1 MNSLTQIQP
10 ESLAQL
16 QSILTVQPFP
26 FLFVTV
32 SGAHLYGFASPD
44 SDFDIRGT
52 HILPLTEAL
61 RLEPKNETLELSTVY
76 PNGLELDLVTHD
88 IRKFFGMMLKRNGYV
103 LEQLFSPLILRTT
116 SEHEELKLIA
126 RQCLTRH
133 HSHHYLGFAA
143 TQWKLFEKEN
153 PLRVKPLLYV
163 YRVLLTGIHL
173 MEMGEVEAH
182 LLKLNEIYRL
192 PYLAE
197 LIACKQAGPE
207 KGTLPE
213 TDVEFHRREFN
224 RLVQTLEAAQ
234 QSSHLPERPGPSAQA
249 ALDDLLVRVRLQSQV

>member
-1 MNSLTQIQP
+1 MHQIAP
-10 ESLAQL
+10 DHLAQL
-16 QSILTVQPFP
+16 QSILVTQPFP

-88 IRKFFGMMLKRNGYV
+88 VRKFFGMILKRNGYV
-103 LEQLFSPLILRTT
+103 LEQLFSPLILQTT
-116 SEHEELKLIA
+116 PEHDELKRIA
-126 RQCLTRH
+126 RHCLTRH

-143 TQWKLFEKEN
+143 TQWKLFEKET

-173 MEMGEVEAH
+173 METGEVEANLVH
-182 LLKLNEIYRL
+182 LNEVFGL

-197 LIACKQAGPE
+197 LIARKQSGPE
-207 KGTLPE
+207 KGTLNDA
-213 TDVEFHRREFN
+213 DVEFHRREFN
-224 RLVQTLEAAQ
+224 RLVQKLEATQ
-234 QSSHLPERPGPSAQA
+234 QTTHLPDRPGPTAQA
-249 ALDDLLVRVRLQSQV
+249 ELDDLLVQVRLQSQT